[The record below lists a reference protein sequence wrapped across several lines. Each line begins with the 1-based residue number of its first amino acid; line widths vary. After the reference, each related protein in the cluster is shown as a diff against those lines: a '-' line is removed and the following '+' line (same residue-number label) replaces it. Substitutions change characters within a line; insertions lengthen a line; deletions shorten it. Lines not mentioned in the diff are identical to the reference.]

1 MRSHAGEKTYKC
13 SQYGKAFSWNSF
25 LGPHAWTHPGEE
37 LCLSVASVDRSS
49 ALPRALLYP
58 RGCTLGRSCVNA
70 VTVGR
75 PPSGAVTRQRVREYT
90 RERNAASAAA
100 AAKPLAESSFW
111 RRTGEPVLGRSP
123 THSVTAEKPSVRALR
138 QLPTRG
144 YMQEGRCSS
153 VGSFPVIHHVGNTW
167 GCTLKTSLGVEAE
180 KGSSIPQ
187 ESNCE

>member
-1 MRSHAGEKTYKC
+1 MWTDLQLYLEPCCTQEDAHLGEAVWMQWLWEGLRQEQWPD
-13 SQYGKAFSWNSF
+13 SAEES
-25 LGPHAWTHPGEE
+25 TH
-37 LCLSVASVDRSS
+37 
-49 ALPRALLYP
+49 
-58 RGCTLGRSCVNA
+58 GRNATSA
-70 VTVGR
+70 VTV
-75 PPSGAVTRQRVREYT
+75 T
-90 RERNAASAAA
+90 
-100 AAKPLAESSFW
+100 KPLAESSFW
-111 RRTGEPVLGRSP
+111 WHTWEPILGRSP
-123 THSVTAEKPSVRALR
+123 THSVTAEKPSIRALR